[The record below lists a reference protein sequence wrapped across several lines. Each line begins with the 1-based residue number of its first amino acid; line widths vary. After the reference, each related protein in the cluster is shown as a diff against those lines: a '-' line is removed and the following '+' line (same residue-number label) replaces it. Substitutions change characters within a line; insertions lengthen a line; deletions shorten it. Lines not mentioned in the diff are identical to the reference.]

1 MIMETKTKDAYIA
14 EINDIKPHP
23 NADKLEL
30 AYIKGWQCIVGKGEF
45 KVGDKVLYIQPD
57 AVIYETMSHPKV
69 NAGIFSE
76 EDAAKI
82 TGSLTNKWTEGIRR
96 YLAKSGRVKI
106 VTLRGELSNGLIVKL
121 DDIKDDFVNN
131 AGVDLALCGRE
142 KLNDKFEIELQA
154 GKNFLAKRD
163 IVTAATDCEP
173 WLLQEVLGIGHYTP
187 PIPQDLSAKSS
198 GMPTGVEKS
207 DEENYQ
213 SLDEK
218 DLHIGE
224 QCLATRKMDGSSGTI
239 YYDPKTDTFD
249 IYSRSLCLK
258 QECVNNYTVA
268 MLPLKDTTIALGK
281 FYGEPIAIRGEVCGN
296 GMNGHKANKDAKLPL
311 CFYVYG
317 VRFPQNTDPA
327 VRFGRWKS
335 GRHFLDVVGQA
346 RKLGFTEIS
355 TVKSLGE
362 FTITRELLKEWETAP
377 AEDGEG
383 IVVNGAWDNKC
394 GTSSYKVK
402 SAYYYAA
409 MK

>member
-57 AVIYETMSHPKV
+57 AVIYETMLHPTV
-69 NAGIFSE
+69 NAGVFSE

-82 TGSLTNKWTEGIRR
+82 TGSLTNKWTEGVRR
-96 YLAKSGRVKI
+96 YLAKNGRVKI

-131 AGVDLALCGRE
+131 AAVDLALCGRE
-142 KLNDKFEIELQA
+142 KLNDKFEIEVQA
-154 GKNFLAKRD
+154 GKNFFAKRD
-163 IVTAATDCEP
+163 IVTSVTDCEP
-173 WLLQEVLGIGHYTP
+173 WLLQDVLGIGHYTP
-187 PIPQDLSAKSS
+187 PIPQDLSAKSA

-268 MLPLKDTTIALGK
+268 MLPLKDATIALGK

-327 VRFGRWKS
+327 IRFGRWKS